1 METDSTK
8 YTLAKLT
15 FCDLA
20 GSERA
25 AIANNKG
32 IR

>member
-1 METDSTK
+1 MSQVIEGR
-8 YTLAKLT
+8 LV

-25 AIANNKG
+25 AIANNTGVRQKEG
-32 IR
+32 